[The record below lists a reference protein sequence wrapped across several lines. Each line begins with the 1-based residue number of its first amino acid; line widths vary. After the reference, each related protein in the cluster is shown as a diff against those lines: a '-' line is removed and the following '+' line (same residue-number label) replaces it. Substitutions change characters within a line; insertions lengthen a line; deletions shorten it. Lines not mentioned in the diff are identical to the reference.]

1 MHQGKIILLLKQVN
15 LSLEQYRRAQMKELD
30 LTPSQGL
37 ALAYLFE
44 QNGHPVCATE
54 LHEQFGVSKAAIST
68 TLHALRQKGY
78 VEFCGTMDDVRRKPV
93 TLTEKAYTVQ
103 RTLDEGLAAQQQALC
118 KDIPPAVMA
127 AMESGLHTMLQN
139 IAGG

>member
-93 TLTEKAYTVQ
+93 TLTEKAYAVQ
-103 RTLDEGLAAQQQALC
+103 RTLDEGLAAQQKALC